1 MGYGKR
7 SKSTLIGRSAVY
19 DDLDLYGSRA
29 DDTVAGN
36 INTKYL
42 EDRLGDVE
50 TVSEQKRR

>member
-29 DDTVAGN
+29 DDPVAGN
-36 INTKYL
+36 INTKYQ